1 MKAHLLKALFLLSIL
16 FTGIHSTKAQCTDD
30 ASKLYFMT
38 TFAEW
43 SFPNHPIC
51 TSDSLKFR
59 IALDI
64 FEGLKSGSFEIR
76 LNDITQI
83 THVINFNLIDFTFD
97 TIISL
102 SIKGYS
108 KPYDLKV
115 INYYGCDSDTSH
127 RVFGGGKGVDYF
139 DLDLKSN
146 LCLNED
152 FLMKKKGVERP
163 LSFAV
168 FVNNELKSLKEDTI
182 QEVSWY
188 PKWYS
193 LSEPFEKGD
202 SIRFVVDEGGI
213 GCPTYYE
220 KLFVFD
226 KYRVLESPK
235 ISLSGDQPS
244 TVGKGQ
250 VVNFTIS
257 LKDTLSTDKIYW
269 QTGAFS
275 KEYQKAFTINSEQII
290 RAIVVPECGL
300 NDTATAYFD
309 VYTKNVEGVIYND
322 ANGNCVQDAGEEP
335 LPHLLFKVNN
345 QAQHLF
351 TDNSGYY
358 FASLPIGTHSLQFF
372 DRSDYLIDSVCNTN
386 FTINSG
392 ASNVQKPI
400 GLQLKKISNVGINGG
415 CTRVRPGMLV
425 TTNVNLYNVGA
436 FDEDAVVKLL
446 PDTLLTLRSTS
457 PEYDYMLGDTLVWEM
472 SLMKNEFKKIILN
485 FDVRLDLSIVN
496 RSIHIYANIY
506 TPNDAVLD
514 NNERFISARI
524 TNSFDPN
531 DKYLLPGEVFDSLS
545 QKLTYRVRF
554 QNTGTD
560 TAFNIVVRDTM
571 PAGLDLSTFELGAAS
586 HPFDFFIEDQNV
598 LYWKFMNIQLPDS
611 TIDEAGSHGY
621 FYFTI
626 EPSKNLA
633 LYDTV
638 FNEADI
644 YFDFNP
650 PVITNNSMARYG
662 EKVAVH
668 LEPSIKVER
677 IHLYPNPVVQQIRLE
692 GNSVGGYDII
702 DAKGRMVQSGVA
714 ADNVI
719 KVDQLPS
726 GIYFLQLHDA
736 DRSIQFL
743 KQ

>member
-1 MKAHLLKALFLLSIL
+1 MIMKAHLLKALFLLSIL
-16 FTGIHSTKAQCTDD
+16 FTGIHSTKAQCTEEVYTPVFDEEQHPSYCDD
-30 ASKLYFMT
+30 TLLFITVRPPFGVQQNKLPDSLLVIVNDVEYVFQYESNTWLWM
-38 TFAEW
+38 
-43 SFPNHPIC
+43 SFPITLDMPIHVSLVNYRKC
-51 TSDSLKFR
+51 AISDTTKR
-59 IALDI
+59 
-64 FEGLKSGSFEIR
+64 
-76 LNDITQI
+76 
-83 THVINFNLIDFTFD
+83 VFNSD
-97 TIISL
+97 
-102 SIKGYS
+102 
-108 KPYDLKV
+108 V
-115 INYYGCDSDTSH
+115 AINYYGIGFEDNNICKQKVAQIDYYLSNYFYLSVNGEVKIDSDLERGEYNSL
-127 RVFGGGKGVDYF
+127 VKNIDFK
-139 DLDLKSN
+139 
-146 LCLNED
+146 LNDEII
-152 FLMKKKGVERP
+152 FK
-163 LSFAV
+163 
-168 FVNNELKSLKEDTI
+168 I
-182 QEVSWY
+182 
-188 PKWYS
+188 
-193 LSEPFEKGD
+193 
-202 SIRFVVDEGGI
+202 DEGGS
-213 GCPTYYE
+213 GCPTIYTDT
-220 KLFVFD
+220 FTINSF
-226 KYRVLESPK
+226 SSSNNPK
-235 ISLSGDQPS
+235 MEFIGDQPS
-244 TVGKGQ
+244 KVGKGQ
-250 VVNFTIS
+250 IVNLTVN
-257 LKDTLSTDKIYW
+257 LKDTISTDKFYWYSIYE
-269 QTGAFS
+269 GPS
-275 KEYQKAFTINSEQII
+275 EEYQKEFIINNKQTVQAII
-290 RAIVVPECGL
+290 VPKCGL
-300 NDTATAYFD
+300 NDTATANFD
-309 VYTKNVEGVIYND
+309 VYTKNVEGIIYDD

-345 QAQHLF
+345 QAQYLS
-351 TDNSGYY
+351 TDNIGYY

-372 DRSDYLIDSVCNTN
+372 DRSDYLIDSVCNTK

-485 FDVRLDLSIVN
+485 FEVRLDLSIVN
-496 RSIHIYANIY
+496 RNVKIYANIY

-611 TIDEAGSHGY
+611 IIDEAGSHGY